1 MKNKLNT
8 LLHSK
13 TTILLILTPLV
24 VFFSVMVFSQ
34 NAVFAE
40 PQKQTEP
47 PPPVDVVPVGNDEC
61 LSCHQIPGMLLP
73 LASGEQ
79 LNLTVDVE
87 AFYTSVHGRQ
97 GYACVQC
104 HTNITG
110 FPHPEFTTKTRREVS
125 VQLTQGAC
133 MVCHSGQTDLYTQGR
148 HGRELTKGSLTTAL
162 CVDCHT
168 SHQVKEIRGSKVEI
182 AKTCQ
187 KCHAEIYDIYR
198 DSVHGAALMEE
209 SNFDVPTC
217 SDCHENHNNTGP
229 GDPGFILF
237 SPKICRDCHADE
249 ELMSKYDINADVYD
263 TYVAD
268 FHGSTVLIFENIA
281 PDQETNKPVCIDC
294 HGVHDIRSPED
305 LHSSVMKD
313 NLLDTCQRC
322 HPEATSDFS
331 DAWLSHYNISDFEN
345 NTLVYLVN
353 LFYKIV
359 IPGIIGGI
367 LLFIG
372 TDIWRKI
379 KKKREE
385 KEGEIK

>member
-1 MKNKLNT
+1 
-8 LLHSK
+8 
-13 TTILLILTPLV
+13 
-24 VFFSVMVFSQ
+24 
-34 NAVFAE
+34 
-40 PQKQTEP
+40 
-47 PPPVDVVPVGNDEC
+47 
-61 LSCHQIPGMLLP
+61 
-73 LASGEQ
+73 
-79 LNLTVDVE
+79 
-87 AFYTSVHGRQ
+87 
-97 GYACVQC
+97 
-104 HTNITG
+104 
-110 FPHPEFTTKTRREVS
+110 
-125 VQLTQGAC
+125 
-133 MVCHSGQTDLYTQGR
+133 
-148 HGRELTKGSLTTAL
+148 
-162 CVDCHT
+162 
-168 SHQVKEIRGSKVEI
+168 VKEIRGSKVEI

-198 DSVHGAALMEE
+198 DSVHGAALLEE

-268 FHGSTVLIFENIA
+268 FHGSTVLIFENID

-305 LHSSVMKD
+305 VHSSVMKG

-331 DAWLSHYNISDFEN
+331 DAWLSHYIPDLEN
-345 NTLVYLVN
+345 NTLVFLVN
-353 LFYKIV
+353 LFYYIV